1 MMNKSY
7 IYYIFKIKLIF
18 KMDRFISMQRIE
30 YPQAFNEIKRGRK
43 ISHWIWYIFPQI
55 KGLGHS
61 YMCQKY
67 DIQSLDEA
75 KKYLENEY
83 LRNHLI
89 EISKELLKHKDKDI
103 KEIMNI
109 DDIKLLSCMTLFKE
123 ADKEVNKCGNIF
135 QDVINTFYGGKDDVQ
150 TLSILEKQKIE
161 KIKNLDNI
169 IEEEKIKIN
178 KEKKNEKKD
187 LVKESR
193 NNQDE
198 EEMNIGNENINETIK
213 PIRYYERKN
222 TNDLNNLSQ
231 KNSLANKETKE
242 IHKNIN
248 YDKNKQPN
256 DNIIK
261 ENNNNNERNSTRKY
275 YINKNN
281 KKNECQSV
289 ITDYFKKIGY

>member
-1 MMNKSY
+1 
-7 IYYIFKIKLIF
+7 
-18 KMDRFISMQRIE
+18 MDRFISMQRIE

-161 KIKNLDNI
+161 KIQKLDNI

-178 KEKKNEKKD
+178 KEKKD
-187 LVKESR
+187 LSEESSHS
-193 NNQDE
+193 QDE
-198 EEMNIGNENINETIK
+198 EEMNIGNENIKITIR

-222 TNDLNNLSQ
+222 TNDLNNLS
-231 KNSLANKETKE
+231 KNNTEVNKEAKE
-242 IHKNIN
+242 IHNNIN
-248 YDKNKQPN
+248 YGKNNQPN
-256 DNIIK
+256 DNIIVNK
-261 ENNNNNERNSTRKY
+261 NYFEGTSMRRN

-281 KKNECQSV
+281 RKNEYQTE
-289 ITDYFKKIGY
+289 ITDFFKKTGY

>member
-1 MMNKSY
+1 
-7 IYYIFKIKLIF
+7 
-18 KMDRFISMQRIE
+18 MDRFINIQRIE
-30 YPQAFNEIKRGRK
+30 FQQAFNEIKIGRK
-43 ISHWIWYIFPQI
+43 INHWIWYIFPQI

-67 DIQSLDEA
+67 EIQSLDEA

-123 ADKEVNKCGNIF
+123 ADKEVNKCGTIF
-135 QDVINTFYGGKDDVQ
+135 QEVIDTFYGGKDDDK
-150 TLSILEKQKIE
+150 TLSILEKQKII
-161 KIKNLDNI
+161 KIQKLDNI

-178 KEKKNEKKD
+178 KEKKD
-187 LVKESR
+187 LSEESSHS
-193 NNQDE
+193 QDE
-198 EEMNIGNENINETIK
+198 EEMNIGNENIKITIR

-222 TNDLNNLSQ
+222 TNDLNNLSK
-231 KNSLANKETKE
+231 KNTEVNKEAKE
-242 IHKNIN
+242 IHNNIN
-248 YDKNKQPN
+248 YGKNNQPN
-256 DNIIK
+256 DNIIVNK
-261 ENNNNNERNSTRKY
+261 NYFEGTSMRRN

-281 KKNECQSV
+281 RKNEYQTE
-289 ITDYFKKIGY
+289 ITDFFKKTGY

>member
-18 KMDRFISMQRIE
+18 KMDRFINMQRIE
-30 YPQAFNEIKRGRK
+30 FPQAFNEIKRGRK
-43 ISHWIWYIFPQI
+43 INHWIWYIFPQI

-83 LRNHLI
+83 LRNNLI
-89 EISKELLKHKDKDI
+89 KISKELLKHNNKDI

-123 ADKEVNKCGNIF
+123 ADKEVNKCGTIF
-135 QDVINTFYGGKDDVQ
+135 QDIINTFYEGKEDEQ
-150 TLSILEKQKIE
+150 TLSILEKQKFEKNKKLIE
-161 KIKNLDNI
+161 EKKIKVN
-169 IEEEKIKIN
+169 EEN
-178 KEKKNEKKD
+178 KNEKKD
-187 LVKESR
+187 LLKEI
-193 NNQDE
+193 NNNLDSG
-198 EEMNIGNENINETIK
+198 EEMEIESENINEIIT
-213 PIRYYERKN
+213 YYERKN

-231 KNSLANKETKE
+231 KNIIANKETKE
-242 IHKNIN
+242 IHYNIE

-256 DNIIK
+256 DNIIQK
-261 ENNNNNERNSTRKY
+261 NKNFERPSIRNNYKKKNNE
-275 YINKNN
+275 
-281 KKNECQSV
+281 KNEHQTK
-289 ITDYFKKIGY
+289 ITEFFKKMD